1 MDFVYIICAN
11 FIYENLEISLSLFFT
26 NLFAVQSPLSRYRE
40 LYFSHI
46 LSIIIFVH
54 HEFRQENT
62 ICNMEI
68 YSSTFNTRRHIDES
82 FCNMKIPIYTIN
94 CNIDFC
100 IIRLSTSL
108 LLLSSSS
115 TIIINRKQNFY
126 L

>member
-1 MDFVYIICAN
+1 MQISFMKISSKFHYSLRIC
-11 FIYENLEISLSLFFT
+11 SLSNRLY
-26 NLFAVQSPLSRYRE
+26 LDIE